1 MFWCDTKNRW
11 CSVWSCRRQ
20 QCEFTAKEGEKVN
33 HKKIQ
38 EMRGFAKDIRAMAD
52 VTEKYAD
59 VLENPN
65 STDREKEEA
74 HKRYLEALAIL
85 DI

>member
-1 MFWCDTKNRW
+1 M
-11 CSVWSCRRQ
+11 
-20 QCEFTAKEGEKVN
+20 N

>member
-1 MFWCDTKNRW
+1 MKCFGAGQKTDGAVFGVAGGSSANLR
-11 CSVWSCRRQ
+11 
-20 QCEFTAKEGEKVN
+20 EGEKVN

-38 EMRGFAKDIRAMAD
+38 EMKDFAKDIREMAD
-52 VTEKYAD
+52 VTEHYTD
-59 VLENPN
+59 ILENPE
-65 STDREKEEA
+65 STDKEKAEA

>member
-1 MFWCDTKNRW
+1 M
-11 CSVWSCRRQ
+11 
-20 QCEFTAKEGEKVN
+20 N

-38 EMRGFAKDIRAMAD
+38 EMRDFAKDIRAMAD

-59 VLENPN
+59 ILENPE
-65 STDREKEEA
+65 STDKEKAEA